1 MHRARHSLLAAR
13 ITDFYHSHGY
23 PLARAMIAAQAIRA
37 GVVEIEIIE
46 AR

>member
-1 MHRARHSLLAAR
+1 LAAR